1 MTWLQGRV
9 VRFRLSQ
16 EGKQALAGAFEKDS
30 ILGLIEVVD
39 DLGAWIVVGTPVAS
53 KPRLLRLLK
62 WDYFSTAVVEIEPVE
77 EEPRLR
83 IGFSA

>member
-9 VRFRLSQ
+9 VRFRFSQ

-30 ILGLIEVVD
+30 ILGLVEVVD
-39 DLGAWIVVGTPVAS
+39 DLGAWIVVGTPVS
-53 KPRLLRLLK
+53 GKPRLLGLLE
-62 WDYFSTAVVEIEPVE
+62 WEYFSTAVLEIEPTQE
-77 EEPRLR
+77 APASP